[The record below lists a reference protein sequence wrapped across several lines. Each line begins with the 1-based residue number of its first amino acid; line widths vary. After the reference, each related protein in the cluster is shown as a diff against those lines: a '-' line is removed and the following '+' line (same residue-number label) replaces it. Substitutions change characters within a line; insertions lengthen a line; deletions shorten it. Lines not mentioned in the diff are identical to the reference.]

1 MTTTA
6 SKLWF
11 AVATLAFLS
20 VFPYA
25 YWGDGEWYGSAIL
38 GSVAIVACF
47 LGVVA
52 VIVRDGDRADLDGA
66 DLAARHSLPAPWSA
80 LLAVGGAVA
89 IIGLAGKNALLWVGA
104 GIVGVAFAEWLVQG
118 WAERATADPAYNR
131 SLRHR
136 IMLPLE
142 IPVVGVLVIGG
153 FLLSLSR
160 VLLAVS
166 ENGSRVIAIVVAA
179 AILAIAFLIA
189 YRPKIGSSVL
199 AALLA
204 VGAVALIAAG
214 IVGGVAGERE
224 IEQHETST
232 SSAGH

>member
-1 MTTTA
+1 VSTTA

-20 VFPYA
+20 VIPYA

-52 VIVRDGDRADLDGA
+52 VIVRDGDRVDLDGA
-66 DLAARHSLPAPWSA
+66 DLAARHSLPAPWPA
-80 LLAVGGAVA
+80 LLAVGGAVS
-89 IIGLAGKNALLWVGA
+89 IIGLAGKNPLLWVGV
-104 GIVGVAFAEWLVQG
+104 GIVGVVLAEWLVQG

-136 IMLPLE
+136 IMLPFE
-142 IPVVGVLVIGG
+142 IPAVGLLVIGG
-153 FLLSLSR
+153 FLISLSR

-166 ENGSRVIAIVVAA
+166 VNGSRVIAMVLAA

-199 AALLA
+199 AVLLA

-214 IVGGVAGERE
+214 IAGGIAGERE
-224 IEQHETST
+224 IEHETST